1 MQKKTIALLFGGQS
15 SEHEIS
21 KISTSTIISNLSKD
35 LYNIVPI
42 YITKDGKWKIYDTYQ
57 DDDNYSDSKVISNP
71 NDIINANWEKVHS
84 TAIISPD
91 TSHKGIIKI
100 TGDKLSFINVDV
112 VIPIIHGKGGEDGT
126 IQGLLELAK
135 LPYVGCGLLSSAMC
149 MDKSYTKIVV
159 DSININ
165 QAKYKTFQQH
175 QVEKILNM
183 SLSERKVFFEEN
195 IQTQIGLPCYI
206 KPANAGSSKGITKAF
221 DLNQFF
227 NGLSEAILHDNR
239 VVVEENIIGKE
250 VECGVIGNHDV
261 LASRIGQ
268 VLSVTDFYDFEAKY
282 NNKNSKTIIPA
293 DLDDSIAKEIQEY
306 AIKIFKAL
314 DGRGLSRVDFF
325 VEEKTNKVI
334 FNEINTFP
342 GFTSI
347 SMYPM
352 LLSDLGFDL
361 PSLLNRLINLAIDD
375 FNKKNKIME

>member
-21 KISTSTIISNLSKD
+21 KISASAIISNLSKE

-42 YITKDGKWKIYDTYQ
+42 YITKNGNWKMA
-57 DDDNYSDSKVISNP
+57 DSNSIN
-71 NDIINANWEKVHS
+71 IININWELVNT

-100 TGDKLSFINVDV
+100 ADGILSFIKVDV

-135 LPYVGCGLLSSAMC
+135 IPYVGCGLLSSAMC

-159 DSININ
+159 DSINIT
-165 QAKYKTFQQH
+165 QAKYKTFQKY
-175 QVEKILNM
+175 QVEEILK
-183 SLSERKVFFEEN
+183 SSQSEREVFFQKSIKCE
-195 IQTQIGLPCYI
+195 IGLPCYI
-206 KPANAGSSKGITKAF
+206 KPANAGSSKGITKAL

-227 NGLSEAILHDNR
+227 DGLKEAILHDNR

-268 VLSVTDFYDFEAKY
+268 VLSVSDFYDFDAKY
-282 NNKNSKTIIPA
+282 NNKNSKTVIPA
-293 DLDDSIAKEIQEY
+293 DLDESTAKKIQGY

-325 VEEKTNKVI
+325 VEESTNKVI

-361 PSLLNRLINLAIDD
+361 PDLLNKLIDLAIDD